1 MLAVAAVQLALQVVV
16 VLAELAVVE
25 QDKVAQHQQ
34 LQVLQIQVE
43 VAVVPLIM
51 AVIVVQADQA

>member
-1 MLAVAAVQLALQVVV
+1 MLLVAEVVVQVIQLLAVQRVV
-16 VLAELAVVE
+16 
-25 QDKVAQHQQ
+25 
-34 LQVLQIQVE
+34 QVE